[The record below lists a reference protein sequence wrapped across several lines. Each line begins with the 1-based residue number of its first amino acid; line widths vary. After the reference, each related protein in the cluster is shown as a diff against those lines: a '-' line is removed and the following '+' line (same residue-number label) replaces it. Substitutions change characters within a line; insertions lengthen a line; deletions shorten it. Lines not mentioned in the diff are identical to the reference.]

1 MTYAM
6 KRVYS
11 SNSYQPQRGGSAGGS
26 RFAGAQV
33 TKWLLIA
40 LVVLFLA
47 DILGM
52 GDSGRRLMPHFALGG
67 GVLHEVWRWLTYPF
81 VNLDIGSWLFTLIT
95 FFVFGRMAEQGIG
108 SRRFAVMLIIT
119 TLVGAAVYAVMSSN
133 SVTPLTGASGLS
145 MAVLVVLAMMYP
157 EQKVQLLIPP
167 VPVKLKTLVFCLIGF
182 LVVMAIAQRADPAVS
197 LAHLS
202 GVGVSFLCMKNLHW
216 LDLGKELGAKK
227 PVKRSA
233 PKKRVARK
241 EVKRGMKA
249 RTTLNMSV
257 SKREAEVNRILDKVS
272 AEGIGNLTEDERE
285 LLKFASKK

>member
-1 MTYAM
+1 M
-6 KRVYS
+6 KRVNQ
-11 SNSYQPQRGGSAGGS
+11 SNSYRPQRGAGGS

-40 LVVLFLA
+40 LVVLFLG
-47 DILGM
+47 DIVEM
-52 GDSGRRLMPHFALGG
+52 GDAAGRLMPYFALEGG
-67 GVLHEVWRWLTYPF
+67 AVHEVWRWVTYPF
-81 VNLDIGSWLFTLIT
+81 VNLTLGSWLFTLII
-95 FFVFGRMAEQGIG
+95 FFVFGRLAEQGIG
-108 SRRFAVMLIIT
+108 SRRFAVMLIFT
-119 TLVGAAVYAVMSSN
+119 TLVGAAVYAVMSASG
-133 SVTPLTGASGLS
+133 STPLTGASGLG
-145 MAVLVVLAMMYP
+145 MAVLVAVAMMYP
-157 EQKVQLLIPP
+157 DQKVQLLIPP
-167 VPVKLKTLVFCLIGF
+167 VPVKLKTLVFVLIGL

-202 GVGVSFLCMKNLHW
+202 GVVVSFLCMKNQHW
-216 LDLGKELGAKK
+216 LNIGENLGYQK
-227 PVKRSA
+227 PVKRTA

-241 EVKRGMKA
+241 DLKRGMKA

>member
-1 MTYAM
+1 M
-6 KRVYS
+6 KRVNT
-11 SNSYQPQRGGSAGGS
+11 SNSYRSLGGGGAGGP

-40 LVVLFLA
+40 VVVLFLV
-47 DILGM
+47 DILEK
-52 GDSGRRLMPHFALGG
+52 GDSAGRLMPYFDLDNS
-67 GVLHEVWRWLTYPF
+67 VLHEVWRWVTYPF
-81 VNLDIGSWLFTLIT
+81 VNLDIGSLLFTLIT
-95 FFVFGRMAEQGIG
+95 FFVFGRLVEQGIG

-119 TLVGAAVYAVMSSN
+119 TLVGAVVYAVMSAS
-133 SVTPLTGASGLS
+133 SLTPLTGASGLS
-145 MAVLVVLAMMYP
+145 MAVLVAVAMTYP

-167 VPVKLKTLVFCLIGF
+167 VPVKLKTLVFVLIGL

-202 GVGVSFLCMKNLHW
+202 GVGVSFLCMKNQHW
-216 LDLGKELGAKK
+216 LNIGDNLGSKK

-233 PKKRVARK
+233 SKKRVARQSGK
-241 EVKRGMKA
+241 SGMKA
-249 RTTLNMSV
+249 RTVLNMSV

>member
-1 MTYAM
+1 M
-6 KRVYS
+6 KQVYP
-11 SNSYQPQRGGSAGGS
+11 SNSYRPQRGAGGS

-40 LVVLFLA
+40 LVVSFLV
-47 DILGM
+47 DIVGV
-52 GDSGRRLMPHFALGG
+52 GASDGRLMAHFSLEG
-67 GVLHEVWRWLTYPF
+67 GVLHEVWRWVTYPF
-81 VNLDIGSWLFTLIT
+81 VNHKIGSLGSWLFTLVA
-95 FFVFGRMAEQGIG
+95 FFVFGRLAEQGIG
-108 SRRFAVMLIIT
+108 SRKFAVMLIIT
-119 TLVGAAVYAVMSSN
+119 TLVGAAVYAMMSSS
-133 SVTPLTGASGLS
+133 SVTHLTGASGLA
-145 MAVLVVLAMMYP
+145 MAVLVAMAMMYP

-167 VPVKLKTLVFCLIGF
+167 VPVKLKTLVFGLIGL

-202 GVGVSFLCMKNLHW
+202 GVGVSFLSMKNLHW

-257 SKREAEVNRILDKVS
+257 SKRETEVNRILDKVS